1 LKKSEALLKHAEAEL
16 RQYKRLIN
24 VSQDYISLID
34 EHYVYQAVNDA
45 YLKARNKTLQEV
57 LGQNVAE
64 VWGQQ
69 VFNDFIKDK
78 VDRCLR
84 GEVVNDQ
91 SVFEFRES
99 ETDYMDVTYYP
110 CYGHKGTIAHV
121 VVISRNITNMIE
133 DIKRSEAKITH
144 LTYYDALT
152 RLPNRLQLMDRLALE
167 ISHANR
173 TKKMLAV
180 LFLDLDHFKRI
191 NDTFGYKAGDELL
204 EAVASRLS
212 QQLRQSDT
220 VSRMDYNVQDMGDSV
235 SRVGG
240 DEFSII
246 VPRLSEGQLATVVA
260 KRILDVMKTPFVIQN
275 QELRMTTSIGISLYP
290 NDGHDVEIL
299 LKNSSTALYRAK
311 DRGRD
316 NYQFYS
322 PAMNEMALERI
333 ELENKLH
340 HALEQNEFLLYYQP
354 QYELRTNR
362 IVGTEALVRWNSGD
376 KGLIP
381 PNSFIP
387 LAEETGLI
395 LSIGEWV
402 LRTACKQAKAL
413 QDEGFTPLRV
423 AVNLSAR
430 QFQDPNLIE
439 KVSLILKETGLPP
452 NDLEI
457 EITES
462 AMIQD
467 VDNALSILHDLKK
480 MDITIALDD
489 FGTGY
494 SSLTYLKK
502 FPIDTLKIDRA
513 FVSDIDVKNADS
525 LAIVAAIIA
534 MARKLR
540 IRTVAEGV
548 ESEEQLSFLQ
558 VQECDEVQGYLLS
571 PPIPAPDF
579 RKLLSE
585 DQHHRR
591 LSENYVRN
599 EKE

>member
-1 LKKSEALLKHAEAEL
+1 MNKSEALLKQAAAEL
-16 RQYKRLIN
+16 RQYKRMIN
-24 VSQDYISLID
+24 VSQDYITLID
-34 EHYVYQAVNDA
+34 ENYVYRAVNDV

-57 LGQNVAE
+57 LGQNVAD

-84 GEVVNDQ
+84 GEIVNDQ

-99 ETDYMDVTYYP
+99 ETDYMDVAYYP
-110 CYGHKGTIAHV
+110 CYGHKGTISRV
-121 VVISRNITNMIE
+121 IVISRNITSLIA

-152 RLPNRLQLMDRLALE
+152 KLPNRSQFMDRLALE

-191 NDTFGYKAGDELL
+191 NDTLGYKAGDELL
-204 EAVASRLS
+204 ETVASRLS

-220 VSRMDYNVQDMGDSV
+220 VSRMDYHVQDMGDSV

-246 VPRLSEGQLATVVA
+246 IPRLSEAQLATVVA
-260 KRILDVMKTPFVIQN
+260 KRILDVMKAPFVIQN
-275 QELRMTTSIGISLYP
+275 QELRMTTSVGISLYP
-290 NDGHDVEIL
+290 NDGHDVEIV
-299 LKNSSTALYRAK
+299 LKNASTALYRAK

-333 ELENKLH
+333 ELENNLH

-354 QYELRTNR
+354 QYELRTNK
-362 IVGTEALVRWNSGD
+362 IVGMEALVRWNNRD

-430 QFQDPNLIE
+430 QFQDPDLIE

-452 NDLEI
+452 NDLEL

-467 VDNALSILHDLKK
+467 VDNAISILHDLKK

-502 FPIDTLKIDRA
+502 FPIDTLKIDRS
-513 FVSDIDVKNADS
+513 FVSDIDVRNADS
-525 LAIVAAIIA
+525 LAIVAAIVA

-579 RKLLSE
+579 LKLLSE
-585 DQHHRR
+585 DQQNSRTA
-591 LSENYVRN
+591 S
-599 EKE
+599 

>member
-1 LKKSEALLKHAEAEL
+1 LKKSEVLLKHAEAEL

-110 CYGHKGTIAHV
+110 CYGHEGRIAHV
-121 VVISRNITNMIE
+121 VVISRNISNMIE

-144 LTYYDALT
+144 LTYYDTLT

-167 ISHANR
+167 ISHAKR

-204 EAVASRLS
+204 ETVASRLS

-220 VSRMDYNVQDMGDSV
+220 VSRMDYNVQDVGDSV

-246 VPRLSEGQLATVVA
+246 IPRLSEGQLATIVA
-260 KRILDVMKTPFVIQN
+260 KRILDVMKAPFVIQN

-299 LKNSSTALYRAK
+299 LQNASTALYRAK

-333 ELENKLH
+333 ELENNLH

-354 QYELRTNR
+354 QYELRTSK
-362 IVGTEALVRWNSGD
+362 IVGMEALVRWNNRD

-430 QFQDPNLIE
+430 QFQDPDLIE

-452 NDLEI
+452 NDLEL

-467 VDNALSILHDLKK
+467 VDNAISILHDLKK

-502 FPIDTLKIDRA
+502 FPIDTLKIDRS
-513 FVSDIDVKNADS
+513 FVSDIDVRNADS
-525 LAIVAAIIA
+525 LAIVAAIVA

-540 IRTVAEGV
+540 IRAVAEGV

-558 VQECDEVQGYLLS
+558 GQECDEVQGYLLS

-585 DQHHRR
+585 DQHNSRTA
-591 LSENYVRN
+591 S
-599 EKE
+599 

>member
-45 YLKARNKTLQEV
+45 YLKARNKTPQEV